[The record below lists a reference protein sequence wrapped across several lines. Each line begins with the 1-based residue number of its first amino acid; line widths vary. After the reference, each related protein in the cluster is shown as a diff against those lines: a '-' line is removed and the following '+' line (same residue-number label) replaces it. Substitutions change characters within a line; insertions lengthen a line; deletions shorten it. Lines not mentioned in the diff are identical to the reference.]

1 LLKGSSCSYVKDN
14 LIGSYFQIRTFVSME
29 YASKY
34 VQQAVEEI
42 AQLPG
47 IGRRTAMRLVLH
59 LLRQPQSIS
68 IDLAEAIKLLRTEIQ
83 YCTSCYNISDQP
95 ICSICA
101 NPKRSRELICVVEDV
116 RDVIAIESTG
126 HFTGVYHVL
135 GGKISPLDGIGPQE
149 LQIGSLIEKVKAGA
163 IKEVILALSST
174 VEGDT
179 TNYFIYKQLGA
190 FDLRMT
196 VLARGV
202 SVGDELEYTDEV
214 SLGRSIVKR
223 IPFDGSI

>member
-1 LLKGSSCSYVKDN
+1 M
-14 LIGSYFQIRTFVSME
+14 FTFAAME
-29 YASKY
+29 YASKLL
-34 VQQAVEEI
+34 QQAVDEI
-42 AQLPG
+42 SQLPG

-59 LLRQPQSIS
+59 LLRQPESIS
-68 IDLAEAIKLLRTEIQ
+68 LDLSEAIRLLRTEIQ
-83 YCTSCYNISDQP
+83 YCQSCFNVSDQP
-95 ICSICA
+95 TCILCT
-101 NPKRSRELICVVEDV
+101 NPKRERQLVCVVEDV
-116 RDVIAIESTG
+116 RDVIAIESTAQ
-126 HFTGVYHVL
+126 FTGLYHVL

-149 LQIGSLIEKVKAGA
+149 LRIDSLVKKVKEGI

-179 TNYFIYKQLGA
+179 TNYYIYKQISSY
-190 FDLRMT
+190 DVEIT

-223 IPFDGSI
+223 IPFDGTI

>member
-1 LLKGSSCSYVKDN
+1 M
-14 LIGSYFQIRTFVSME
+14 FTFVAME
-29 YASKY
+29 YASKLL
-34 VQQAVEEI
+34 QQAVDEI
-42 AQLPG
+42 SQLPG

-59 LLRQPQSIS
+59 LLRQPESIS
-68 IDLAEAIKLLRTEIQ
+68 LDLSEAIRILRTEIQ
-83 YCTSCYNISDQP
+83 YCQSCFNVSDQP
-95 ICSICA
+95 TCSLCT
-101 NPKRSRELICVVEDV
+101 NPKRERQLVCVVEDV
-116 RDVIAIESTG
+116 RDVIAIESTAQ
-126 HFTGVYHVL
+126 FTGLYHVL

-149 LQIGSLIEKVKAGA
+149 LRIDSLVKKVKEGT

-179 TNYFIYKQLGA
+179 TNYYIYKQISSY
-190 FDLRMT
+190 DVEIT

-223 IPFDGSI
+223 IPFDGTI

>member
-1 LLKGSSCSYVKDN
+1 M
-14 LIGSYFQIRTFVSME
+14 FTFAAME
-29 YASKY
+29 YASKLL
-34 VQQAVEEI
+34 QQAVDEI
-42 AQLPG
+42 SQLPG

-59 LLRQPQSIS
+59 LLRQPESIS
-68 IDLAEAIKLLRTEIQ
+68 LDLSEAIRLLRTEIQ
-83 YCTSCYNISDQP
+83 YCQSCFNVSDKST
-95 ICSICA
+95 CSLCA
-101 NPKRSRELICVVEDV
+101 NPKRERQLVCVVEDV
-116 RDVIAIESTG
+116 RDVIAIESTAQ
-126 HFTGVYHVL
+126 FTGLYHVL

-149 LQIGSLIEKVKAGA
+149 LRIDSLVKKVKEGT

-179 TNYFIYKQLGA
+179 TNYYIYKQISSY
-190 FDLRMT
+190 DVEIT

-223 IPFDGSI
+223 IPFDGTI

>member
-1 LLKGSSCSYVKDN
+1 M
-14 LIGSYFQIRTFVSME
+14 FTFAAME
-29 YASKY
+29 YASKLL
-34 VQQAVEEI
+34 QQAVDEI
-42 AQLPG
+42 SQLPG

-59 LLRQPQSIS
+59 LLRQPESIS
-68 IDLAEAIKLLRTEIQ
+68 LDLSEAIRILRTEIQ
-83 YCTSCYNISDQP
+83 YCQSCFNVSDQP
-95 ICSICA
+95 TCSLCT
-101 NPKRSRELICVVEDV
+101 NPKRERQLVCVVEDV
-116 RDVIAIESTG
+116 RDVIAIESTAQ
-126 HFTGVYHVL
+126 FTGLYHVL

-149 LQIGSLIEKVKAGA
+149 LRIDSLVKKVKEGI

-179 TNYFIYKQLGA
+179 TNYYIYKQISSYNVEI
-190 FDLRMT
+190 T

-223 IPFDGSI
+223 IPFDGTI